1 MEHVVQFGVTVDDE
15 KIAKQAEESATKIV
29 ANEISRQIF
38 NLSRWTDEPDGLNSV
53 AEELIK
59 NVIFGWKDEIV
70 ASAVEIITTSIR
82 NSKKFKEA
90 VEKVVEEV
98 EQ

>member
-15 KIAKQAEESATKIV
+15 KIAKQAEESATKLV
-29 ANEISRQIF
+29 AKEISRQIF

-90 VEKVVEEV
+90 VDKVVEEV